1 MEHIFYSEGT
11 REKKEYSPKIKFT
24 FAENCFRFIPKVIRV
39 PQVQI
44 TYRKKRGKKTHNFQ
58 EEIKLF

>member
-1 MEHIFYSEGT
+1 MEHTFYSEGT

-44 TYRKKRGKKTHNFQ
+44 IYRKKR
-58 EEIKLF
+58 EEKNT